1 LADLVVHV
9 SIEYL
14 QDVIDISELVIIDF
28 DRRVLKPMTEV
39 LDRI

>member
-14 QDVIDISELVIIDF
+14 QDVIAISEVVIIDF
-28 DRRVLKPMTEV
+28 DRRVLKPMTKA

>member
-1 LADLVVHV
+1 LAGLVVHV
-9 SIEYL
+9 STEYL
-14 QDVIDISELVIIDF
+14 QDVIAISEFVTIDF